1 MVILLSTRGTAGSD
15 IWFMCLAEKPMVR
28 GYHLRDYDWT
38 PLSQN
43 PAQKCND
50 TVSASMLGG
59 NYRHGSTGFGARG
72 GQATATGSF
81 LARNSAPVCL
91 NDIHPIKCRGAKSF
105 VDDLGL
111 GRGVVRSRAATSLR
125 SVETKPFDW
134 EICPLT
140 TDTSLA
146 SMCLVWPESFFFVI
160 ISCFLY
166 LWFFFPIIFIIIFSN
181 WIFFVLFCFC
191 FLFFVFFFV
200 FWGFFLYL
208 FIFFSNNFFLKNVVH
223 TYF

>member
-81 LARNSAPVCL
+81 LTRNSAPVCL

-134 EICPLT
+134 EICPLK

-146 SMCLVWPESFFFVI
+146 SMCLVWQDFIILIIVSYFPFFFDFFPFLLSLFLSFF
-160 ISCFLY
+160 SP
-166 LWFFFPIIFIIIFSN
+166 FF
-181 WIFFVLFCFC
+181 
-191 FLFFVFFFV
+191 
-200 FWGFFLYL
+200 
-208 FIFFSNNFFLKNVVH
+208 
-223 TYF
+223 